1 MRCSGGH
8 IHGWRGRFGCH
19 RWGHPVWVRQMSEVD
34 RKRTHMTEEEGTGER
49 GKQMRLYLISRK
61 SVQKICHR
69 FGIRYSRTYIFET
82 PLGLFLVFI
91 NQAQVSSTSRPRVGS
106 KFLSETQNGS
116 ARRLAEVWTTVP
128 LVQVVSTHRVSCLL
142 AEMFQKEISNGLF
155 CADEITFHSCYFCHD
170 VMRS

>member
-1 MRCSGGH
+1 
-8 IHGWRGRFGCH
+8 
-19 RWGHPVWVRQMSEVD
+19 
-34 RKRTHMTEEEGTGER
+34 MTEEEGTGER
-49 GKQMRLYLISRK
+49 GKQMR
-61 SVQKICHR
+61 
-69 FGIRYSRTYIFET
+69 IFET

-128 LVQVVSTHRVSCLL
+128 VPLVQVVSTHRVSCLL